1 MRQCDKAIHI
11 FTQTENLITICH
23 LCVKLQRAFY
33 SRIILYNMHICKEK
47 KNRYVTY
54 NFLTSK

>member
-1 MRQCDKAIHI
+1 MRQCDKAINI

-47 KNRYVTY
+47 ITDVSYII
-54 NFLTSK
+54 F